1 MYYCQPKHHP
11 NACNE
16 NSQQRLLFPVERNH
30 HQDLYTS
37 SFIHSFATG
46 LPRSPSLRRNNLPLT
61 ITLESTLITL
71 SFACAKA
78 LGLPLLNTF
87 HTLQLRGKGAE
98 KLSIE
103 ALIVLVVL
111 GPASISLVSQL
122 QQTEMPFDELSALGG
137 AESGAFNVLVLSV
150 GVVMDAV
157 LSQNL
162 GRAVI
167 IVDIHSIIYVAT
179 GRVRSQPAQ
188 DILVYHDCFPE
199 VVCS

>member
-1 MYYCQPKHHP
+1 MKTRD
-11 NACNE
+11 NASFFPINE
-16 NSQQRLLFPVERNH
+16 IIIKIYINH
-30 HQDLYTS
+30 H
-37 SFIHSFATG
+37 SFIHSLQDFPNLHT
-46 LPRSPSLRRNNLPLT
+46 LSSLRRNNLPLT

-122 QQTEMPFDELSALGG
+122 QQTEMPLDELSALGG
-137 AESGAFNVLVLSV
+137 AESGALDVLMLSV
-150 GVVMDAV
+150 AVVMDAV

-188 DILVYHDCFPE
+188 NILVYHHCFPE
-199 VVCS
+199 VVCR

>member
-1 MYYCQPKHHP
+1 M
-11 NACNE
+11 
-16 NSQQRLLFPVERNH
+16 
-30 HQDLYTS
+30 
-37 SFIHSFATG
+37 
-46 LPRSPSLRRNNLPLT
+46 
-61 ITLESTLITL
+61 
-71 SFACAKA
+71 
-78 LGLPLLNTF
+78 
-87 HTLQLRGKGAE
+87 
-98 KLSIE
+98 SIE
-103 ALIVLVVL
+103 ALIVLVVF

-122 QQTEMPFDELSALGG
+122 QQTEMPLDELSALGG

-188 DILVYHDCFPE
+188 NVLVYHDCFPE